1 MSAHTGLRQDA
12 RSAGGDLDRKTVIGL
27 KIIKTSLEAGSTDK
41 EDWDLGSRQSLS
53 GNMEKQTSARNFQ

>member
-1 MSAHTGLRQDA
+1 MSAHIGLRQDA
-12 RSAGGDLDRKTVIGL
+12 WSAGGDLDSKTVIGL

-53 GNMEKQTSARNFQ
+53 GNMEK